1 MNNLKKVKVS
11 IFGSSYTLISDEN
24 QEAIHKAAA
33 LVDSMMK
40 DTSKAC
46 QSNDIKSLLTLVSI
60 NLASKL
66 IFQEEE
72 NLKILDTQ
80 HKLIDLIDQNC

>member
-24 QEAIHKAAA
+24 QEAIHDAAV
-33 LVDSMMK
+33 LVDNMMK
-40 DTSKAC
+40 DTSKVL
-46 QSNDIKSLLTLVSI
+46 QSSDVKSLLTLVAI

-72 NLKILDTQ
+72 NLKILDKQ
-80 HKLIDLIDQNC
+80 QKIIDLIDQNC